1 MRSPKHH
8 ILFTSFAALAIGL
21 SPMWVP
27 LASAE
32 DVVPPDEVST
42 PADVADPATPPGDT
56 DATDTPTSPADPAD
70 PADPTVPA
78 DDAADDPAADVPTD
92 QPVDP
97 PTTDKPDVPV
107 TTEEGDDDH
116 GGDDGHGG
124 HGTLPEGVVVTV
136 DGRDI
141 NAGDPAGSLP
151 KIAGCSFE
159 VSATGLATDPADT
172 VGVKVIAWPPTVP
185 EDGRVTLVDVTETS
199 ADGAWSGS
207 FPLDEEVQQFT
218 RKGNGYH
225 MRFEVYINGAKGAM
239 KMYWL
244 GCGEPQTGNPRRML
258 FDADWFTANGK
269 LLTGPMNDVL
279 PAGWRE
285 EFAIQAASERGTA
298 TCTYEPGDDVL
309 TCLYD
314 NPGHADQPGLVLPGE
329 PGTDYTVKVVGVP
342 KGWDVDPVTIGTFLA
357 DETCPRTGHDDHGE
371 EAYTATREGHDSE
384 PCIHTV
390 VLNGAEQQNP
400 PDDEGGG
407 GGANPPDN
415 NTGDSASGNAAAGA
429 LPLTGATSLPLVP
442 VALAM
447 LAMGIA
453 FVAASRRRRPVQID
467 R

>member
-8 ILFTSFAALAIGL
+8 ILFTSVAALAIGL

-27 LASAE
+27 LASAQE
-32 DVVPPDEVST
+32 VAPPDEVST
-42 PADVADPATPPGDT
+42 LADVADPTTPPDDT
-56 DATDTPTSPADPAD
+56 DITDVTDTPPVPAADTADDLATDT
-70 PADPTVPA
+70 
-78 DDAADDPAADVPTD
+78 PTD
-92 QPVDP
+92 QPVDQ
-97 PTTDKPDVPV
+97 PTPDNPDVPV
-107 TTEEGDDDH
+107 TTAEGEDDH
-116 GGDDGHGG
+116 DGDGG

-141 NAGDPAGSLP
+141 KASDPAGSLP

-159 VSATGLATDPADT
+159 VTATGLATDPADLI
-172 VGVKVIAWPPTVP
+172 GVKVIAWPPTVP

-207 FPLDEEVQQFT
+207 FPLDEEVKQFT

-225 MRFEVYINGAKGAM
+225 MRFEVAINGAKSAM

-269 LLTGPMNDVL
+269 LLTGPMDDVL
-279 PAGWRE
+279 PDGWRE
-285 EFAIQAASERGTA
+285 DFAIQATSERGTA
-298 TCTYEPGDDVL
+298 TCSYEPGDDTM

-329 PGTDYTVKVVGVP
+329 PGTDYTVEVVGVP
-342 KGWDVDPVTIGTFLA
+342 TGWDVDPVTVGTFLA
-357 DETCPRTGHDDHGE
+357 DETCPRTGHDDNGE
-371 EAYTATREGHDSE
+371 EADVATREEHESE
-384 PCIHTV
+384 PCIQTV
-390 VLNGAEQQNP
+390 VLNEAEQQNP

-407 GGANPPDN
+407 GGANPPND
-415 NTGDSASGNAAAGA
+415 NTGDNAPGNAVAGA
-429 LPLTGATSLPLVP
+429 LPLTGATTLPLVP

-447 LAMGIA
+447 LVLGVA
-453 FVAASRRRRPVQID
+453 FVATRRAQPAPAEQ
-467 R
+467 